1 MPFGLSRSR
10 APIIGVD
17 FGAERL
23 KLIQVS
29 PGDPPQLIA
38 TAGVDLPDEVR
49 DSAATRMAFFA
60 EMLPKLVRSQPFK
73 GRRVILSM
81 PAIHTV
87 VQQLCVE
94 VSPDQSLDE
103 QIEAELMQRL
113 SLNPSRMLIR
123 HHEVPVTGK
132 GNEREFVCL
141 AAPRDIVM
149 QYIELARRSKL
160 DVVGMYAEPLAILQ
174 AFDFMHRREG
184 DDQRAV
190 GYIDI
195 GSATTKVVIS
205 HGTKM
210 VFAKALPL
218 GGEHFSRE
226 HARDRDVSVADAR
239 RARVAAMNG
248 QGGEASDGGGVA
260 VAATA
265 ERDEPRIK
273 PMRRSRLSMLDDD
286 DDAWG
291 DQQPATVSD
300 DGPTPIKP
308 SAASEPSSGSDTL
321 DCLVDEVS
329 LCVRHHH
336 NTFPTVPLER
346 LVFLG
351 GEAAHTPTCQAIA
364 RAVRTAA
371 QLGDPLARLNRKAKQ
386 RPGSGVDLRR
396 PQPGWAVPLGLS
408 LSEPNL

>member
-1 MPFGLSRSR
+1 MDVWSEIGLVEVRAVRATGLRTSEAESRMPFGLSRSR
-10 APIIGVD
+10 APVIGVD

-23 KLIQVS
+23 KLIQVF
-29 PGDPPQLIA
+29 PGEPPQLIA

-49 DSAATRMAFFA
+49 DSPAARMAFFA
-60 EMLPKLVRSQPFK
+60 ETLPKLVRSQPFK

-87 VQQLCVE
+87 VQQLSGE
-94 VSPDQSLDE
+94 VASDQSIDG

-141 AAPRDIVM
+141 AAPRDVVM

-184 DDQRAV
+184 DEARAV

-205 HGTKM
+205 HGRQM

-218 GGEHFSRE
+218 GGEHFAE
-226 HARDRDVSVADAR
+226 CADGPPSGIALTVDKYR
-239 RARVAAMNG
+239 RRPG
-248 QGGEASDGGGVA
+248 HTQLPVA
-260 VAATA
+260 V
-265 ERDEPRIK
+265 IFHCV
-273 PMRRSRLSMLDDD
+273 
-286 DDAWG
+286 DAIE
-291 DQQPATVSD
+291 Q
-300 DGPTPIKP
+300 
-308 SAASEPSSGSDTL
+308 
-321 DCLVDEVS
+321 
-329 LCVRHHH
+329 
-336 NTFPTVPLER
+336 
-346 LVFLG
+346 FL
-351 GEAAHTPTCQAIA
+351 I
-364 RAVRTAA
+364 R
-371 QLGDPLARLNRKAKQ
+371 
-386 RPGSGVDLRR
+386 
-396 PQPGWAVPLGLS
+396 
-408 LSEPNL
+408 